1 MDGLIGALFITI
13 IIYGCFPLLFAEL
26 YKKRISRKKYRRLCF
41 GINFLVMLVFLVLRS
56 FTGINGSTTGGP
68 YLIWTPI
75 MISLGAKRLKDRA
88 LLDEQDENSDDDSEQ
103 DEPGAIKNPDTC
115 VEIEAPN
122 TRTATK
128 VIKTGIADS
137 NSKELSIPQVKFCRI
152 CGKPLPAGSKFC
164 TECGTE
170 VIASFPKEPETITL
184 ESIPVR
190 SSPEKAIRE
199 PIPLVLPTEEMDAT
213 LRRAFLFLEDAEWEK
228 ADSYFER
235 VLDAEPENAYA
246 YLGKTMLDRKA
257 ETLEQLADRLADGER
272 GKNYTKAERFAG
284 PKLKQLLAALESYE
298 GSKGES
304 V

>member
-1 MDGLIGALFITI
+1 
-13 IIYGCFPLLFAEL
+13 
-26 YKKRISRKKYRRLCF
+26 
-41 GINFLVMLVFLVLRS
+41 
-56 FTGINGSTTGGP
+56 
-68 YLIWTPI
+68 
-75 MISLGAKRLKDRA
+75 
-88 LLDEQDENSDDDSEQ
+88 
-103 DEPGAIKNPDTC
+103 
-115 VEIEAPN
+115 
-122 TRTATK
+122 
-128 VIKTGIADS
+128 
-137 NSKELSIPQVKFCRI
+137 
-152 CGKPLPAGSKFC
+152 
-164 TECGTE
+164 
-170 VIASFPKEPETITL
+170 
-184 ESIPVR
+184 
-190 SSPEKAIRE
+190 
-199 PIPLVLPTEEMDAT
+199 MDAT